1 MILAFSK
8 LLTSKGI
15 SDQDAK
21 DFFKLMLKS
30 GNTKGALDLFIGE
43 LFKNV
48 NVLKNADSWPKL
60 ISTLFKSVDEK
71 KAKEHIKKW
80 IVDVVNA
87 RDSKLFNVMAK
98 ITIDSLNK
106 EGYTIP
112 VDEESEK
119 LSKFLEFYF
128 KGNSWPKQQWNRR
141 KRSNSWNI

>member
-1 MILAFSK
+1 
-8 LLTSKGI
+8 
-15 SDQDAK
+15 
-21 DFFKLMLKS
+21 MLKS

-48 NVLKNADSWPKL
+48 SKLKDVNSWPKL
-60 ISTLFKSVDEK
+60 ISTLFNSVNEK

-128 KGNSWPKQQWNRR
+128 KGNGWPKQQWNRR

>member
-1 MILAFSK
+1 
-8 LLTSKGI
+8 
-15 SDQDAK
+15 
-21 DFFKLMLKS
+21 ML
-30 GNTKGALDLFIGE
+30 IH
-43 LFKNV
+43 
-48 NVLKNADSWPKL
+48 WPKL
-60 ISTLFKSVDEK
+60 ISTLFNSVNEK

-128 KGNSWPKQQWNRR
+128 
-141 KRSNSWNI
+141 

>member
-1 MILAFSK
+1 
-8 LLTSKGI
+8 
-15 SDQDAK
+15 
-21 DFFKLMLKS
+21 ML
-30 GNTKGALDLFIGE
+30 IQ
-43 LFKNV
+43 
-48 NVLKNADSWPKL
+48 WPKL
-60 ISTLFKSVDEK
+60 ISTLFNSVNEK

-87 RDSKLFNVMAK
+87 RDSKLFNVMVK